1 MADLPDRDVALVLD
15 MLSAARDAAEFVR
28 GMDLDG
34 FRASRL
40 HQNAV
45 IRSVEVVGEAA
56 GRVSDATVAANPD
69 IPWRSITGMRH
80 RLIHGYADVDIDL
93 VWSVTQHQLPELT
106 ALLDALI
113 SAEGP
118 VDIQKPE

>member
-15 MLSAARDAAEFVR
+15 MLSAARDATDFVR

-56 GRVSDATVAANPD
+56 GRVSDATVAAHPD

-93 VWSVTQHQLPELT
+93 VWSVTQHQLPELI

-113 SAEGP
+113 STEGP
-118 VDIQKPE
+118 EDIQKPD